1 MLTRSKTLHMELR
14 VISSKWRVF
23 ISCDDF
29 THLFDFADMTRKQSP
44 YLDVFC
50 MNVEITSPFCN
61 SQNFY
66 NIEDIS
72 KHLV

>member
-1 MLTRSKTLHMELR
+1 MTIPS
-14 VISSKWRVF
+14 
-23 ISCDDF
+23 
-29 THLFDFADMTRKQSP
+29 HLFDFADMARKQSP

-50 MNVEITSPFCN
+50 MNVEITSTFCN